1 MTRRQ
6 GTIASVVLALLASLV
21 IGAETRRQEASL
33 IAPQPA
39 VSAPPPP
46 QAQAAPQQ
54 DDLEVEKLH
63 RSRRAEPI
71 VDVFA
76 QKIVAAPLPAVL
88 RTAPPSPPAE
98 PAAAPPP
105 PPPPSAPALPFR
117 FVARFVENGTTRLL
131 LANGDK
137 EHNVS
142 GGETLEGTYRVDSV
156 SDQAVTFTYLPMKTV
171 QTLSLAPEA
180 PQ

>member
-6 GTIASVVLALLASLV
+6 GTIASVVLVLLAGLV
-21 IGAETRRQEASL
+21 VGGETRRQEVALS
-33 IAPQPA
+33 APQPVA
-39 VSAPPPP
+39 SAAPAPQPQP
-46 QAQAAPQQ
+46 QAN

-63 RSRRAEPI
+63 RSRRADPI

-76 QKIVAAPLPAVL
+76 YKTAPAPLPAVL
-88 RTAPPSPPAE
+88 RTPPSPPQEE
-98 PAAAPPP
+98 PAMAP

-117 FVARFVENGTTRLL
+117 FVARFVENGATRLL

-137 EHNVS
+137 EHTVA

-156 SDQAVTFTYLPMKTV
+156 SEQAVTFTYLPMNTAH
-171 QTLSLAPEA
+171 TLTLLPETSR
-180 PQ
+180 